1 MIQVASLI
9 NSKYPGLLDR
19 YPGPVKHLILY
30 LLRSLLK
37 ENEINR
43 FLEQHGQKKGL
54 DFIDELFEYLDF
66 SYTIS
71 AKDRLKIKSEG
82 RLLIIANHPLGGL
95 DGLVLLKLISEVRKD
110 VQVVVND
117 FLLSVEPLAEH
128 FLPYDL
134 TKVKAQSKNIKTII
148 DALNHEKAVIIFP
161 AGVVSRFSLKGIK
174 DGKWNKGVL
183 FFANATSSPVLPIHI
198 SARNSAVFYTV
209 ALFSNLLS
217 MLMLPQQLF
226 NKRGKNIDI
235 KIGHE
240 IPFESI
246 AGYSGKNKT
255 TLKLLKKHLY
265 RIGKGKQGIF
275 KTVKNI
281 IHPVG
286 RKELKKQIAD
296 SNILGSTPDGKLIT
310 LLNYDDAP
318 DVMKEVGRLREM
330 TFRKVGE
337 GTGAKVDLD
346 FHDKIYKHI
355 VLWDESELEIVG
367 SYRVGDCKRIVE
379 DHSIHGLYTTTLF
392 NLPEEVTKLLP
403 ETLEL
408 GRSFVS
414 ARYWNSFALDYLWQ
428 GIGKYLINSPGI
440 RYLLGPVSLS
450 NSYTKEAKELIIYFY
465 RKWHGTKMSGS
476 IARNPFVISPKRE
489 LELDALFNG
498 ENYRKEFLILR
509 NLLQPLGF
517 TVPVLFKQY
526 TELCEP
532 GGVKFLDFSV
542 DHSFANCVDGLI
554 LVDLHLL
561 KADKRNRYLRN
572 EHKNAV

>member
-1 MIQVASLI
+1 MIKVSTLI
-9 NSKYPGLLDR
+9 NGKYPGTLES
-19 YPGPVKHLILY
+19 YPGPIKNLILF

-37 ENEINR
+37 EKEINR
-43 FLEQHGQKKGL
+43 FLEHSEQKKGF

-66 SYTIS
+66 SYTVS

-117 FLLSVEPLAEH
+117 FLLSVEPLAEL

-134 TKVKAQSKNIKTII
+134 TKIKAQSKNIRAII
-148 DALNHEKAVIIFP
+148 DALNHDKAVIIFP
-161 AGVVSRFSLKGIK
+161 AGVVSRFSLKGIR

-183 FFANATSSPVLPIHI
+183 FFANAASSPVLPVHI
-198 SARNSAVFYTV
+198 GARNSALFYAV
-209 ALFSNLLS
+209 ALFSNVLS
-217 MLMLPQQLF
+217 MLMLPGQLF
-226 NKRGKNIDI
+226 NKQGKNIDI
-235 KIGHE
+235 RIGHE

-246 AGYSGKNKT
+246 AGYSGKNKAA
-255 TLKLLKKHLY
+255 LKLLKKHLY
-265 RIGKGKQGIF
+265 RIGKGKPGIF

-281 IHPVG
+281 IHPLG
-286 RKELKKQIAD
+286 RKELKKQIAE
-296 SNILGSTPDGKLIT
+296 SNVLGSTPDGKLIT
-310 LLNYDDAP
+310 LMNYDAAP

-355 VLWDESELEIVG
+355 VLWDDAELEIVG
-367 SYRVGDCKRIVE
+367 AYRVGDCKKIIE
-379 DHSIHGLYTTTLF
+379 EHSLHGLYTNSLF
-392 NLPEEVTKLLP
+392 NLPDDLIKLLP

-408 GRSFVS
+408 GRSFV
-414 ARYWNSFALDYLWQ
+414 AAKYWNSLALDYLWQ
-428 GIGKYLINSPGI
+428 GIGKYLVNSPHI

-465 RKWHGTKMSGS
+465 RKWHGRYTPGAL
-476 IARNPFVISPKRE
+476 ARNPFTISGKRE
-489 LELDALFNG
+489 AELAALFTG
-498 ENYRKEFLILR
+498 DNYRKEFLILR

-517 TVPVLFKQY
+517 TIPVLFKQY
-526 TELCEP
+526 ADLCEP
-532 GGVKFLDFSV
+532 GGVTFLDFSV
-542 DHSFANCVDGLI
+542 DHSFANCIDGLI
-554 LVDLHLL
+554 LVDLKLL
-561 KADKRNRYLRN
+561 KAEKRNRYLRN
-572 EHKNAV
+572 EHQNAV